1 MDLFLVNTFNPFSPL
16 LSCWLSMTTTLIN
29 IQQRQLSTRGAR
41 FGAVNKNFA
50 NCDVC
55 RKATQQT
62 HKKRER
68 EQRAAAEKTGGRIL
82 KRENNEPLSV
92 TMKGVGILYGHM

>member
-41 FGAVNKNFA
+41 FGAVNKIFA

-55 RKATQQT
+55 RKAKQQI
-62 HKKRER
+62 HEKKRKRTTSYSR
-68 EQRAAAEKTGGRIL
+68 EDRRKDPIKEKVMNL
-82 KRENNEPLSV
+82 
-92 TMKGVGILYGHM
+92 